1 MKSVRKLT
9 RCAFLTAAALVVF
22 VIESQ
27 IPPLT
32 ASPGIKP
39 GLSNIFTLFALQVL
53 GPGWAFAL
61 FLMRVTLGSV
71 ITGQTMAFI
80 YSMAG
85 GLLAFAVMAAL
96 RKLPEDR
103 LWVSGVLAA
112 MAHNLGQIA
121 AAVAVT
127 GTKEILYYLPVL
139 LLSGIIAGSFT
150 GICAQLVLRRLRNH
164 RWFH

>member
-1 MKSVRKLT
+1 MTRLQKLT
-9 RCAFLTAAALVVF
+9 RCALLTAAALVVF

-32 ASPGIKP
+32 AIPGIKP

-53 GPGWAFAL
+53 GPGWAFSL
-61 FLMRVTLGSV
+61 LLIRVTLGSV
-71 ITGQTMAFI
+71 ITGQMMAFL

-85 GLLAFAVMAAL
+85 GLLAFAVMAVL
-96 RKLPEDR
+96 RRMPEKK
-103 LWVSGVLAA
+103 LWVASVFAA
-112 MAHNLGQIA
+112 MAHNIGQIA

-139 LLSGIIAGSFT
+139 LLSGIISGSFT
-150 GICAQLVLRRLRNH
+150 GVCAQLVLTRLRNH

>member
-1 MKSVRKLT
+1 MTRLQKLT
-9 RCAFLTAAALVVF
+9 RCALLTAAALVVF

-32 ASPGIKP
+32 AIPGIKP

-61 FLMRVTLGSV
+61 LLIRVTLGSV
-71 ITGQTMAFI
+71 ITGQMMAFI

-96 RKLPEDR
+96 RKMPEKK
-103 LWVSGVLAA
+103 LWVSSVLAA
-112 MAHNLGQIA
+112 MAHNVGQIA
-121 AAVAVT
+121 AAIAVT

-139 LLSGIIAGSFT
+139 LLSGMIAGSFT
-150 GICAQLVLRRLRNH
+150 GICAQLVLARLRNQ